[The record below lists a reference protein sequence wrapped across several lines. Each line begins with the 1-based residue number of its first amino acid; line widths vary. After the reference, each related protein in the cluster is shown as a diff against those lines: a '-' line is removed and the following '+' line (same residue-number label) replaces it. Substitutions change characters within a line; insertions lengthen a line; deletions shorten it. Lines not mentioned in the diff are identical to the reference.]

1 MDLAR
6 YFNMHEGTGVLAT
19 CDIHGWVDGAVY
31 AKPHVVDS
39 STVAF
44 VMKERLSHKN
54 LKTNLHACYLF
65 LEQGPGYK
73 GLRLYLTLLRMEVN
87 QTLVQ
92 ALRQKQPVIYPSADD
107 SKKFVVFFHVEQTRP
122 LVGDHPLSPSEP

>member
-54 LKTNLHACYLF
+54 LKQTSTPVICFWNKA
-65 LEQGPGYK
+65 PDI
-73 GLRLYLTLLRMEVN
+73 RIALYLTLLRMSVN